1 MSDKINQVFTLS
13 CCLGLLN
20 TLLDKE
26 TGFSSLCAKKIT
38 SENHFHEN
46 ENHFPFMEWA

>member
-1 MSDKINQVFTLS
+1 
-13 CCLGLLN
+13 LN

-38 SENHFHEN
+38 SENHFHEMKIIALSWKGPKT
-46 ENHFPFMEWA
+46 ESPLRLETQK